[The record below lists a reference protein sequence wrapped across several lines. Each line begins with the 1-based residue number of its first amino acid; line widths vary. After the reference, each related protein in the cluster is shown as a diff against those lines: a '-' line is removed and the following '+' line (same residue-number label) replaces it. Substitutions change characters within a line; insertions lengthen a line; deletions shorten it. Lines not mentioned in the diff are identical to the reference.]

1 METCVDNLLNMT
13 NEKLRDWFRQEIV
26 EAKPDPEWERR
37 LKEYYDNIER
47 DFQEEWPKKHFKW
60 FFTKRRQK
68 KLRDKITHRHTGP
81 VFWIIE
87 DIIEDILPKAIN
99 ESFQPFVDVKDIT
112 ISDKAY
118 FTEENQSCNFK
129 DK

>member
-1 METCVDNLLNMT
+1 MESCVDNLLNMT

-47 DFQEEWPKKHFKW
+47 DFQEEWSKERFKW

-68 KLRDKITHRHTGP
+68 KLRYKVTRRYTSP
-81 VFWIIE
+81 VFWLIE
-87 DIIEDILPKAIN
+87 DVVEDMLVSQWQNSEYFDK
-99 ESFQPFVDVKDIT
+99 FVDIKEINNVQPQEK
-112 ISDKAY
+112 
-118 FTEENQSCNFK
+118 ENRLRNA
-129 DK
+129 